1 MNMRM
6 RLSMTATLFLLATTF
21 CHASSLTLAEADAII
36 VVLIIV
42 VFLLLILGGISLYYN
57 KVVSRR
63 NEQLLRILNAL
74 DNYRAIV
81 ADGALSLDK
90 QEEMIKKTQSKLKKA
105 KTVQTGDCQTFYVM
119 MDSRVNKEK
128 PFTNPDFDQQALA
141 DFMDVDLETFCALVP
156 RYKEPSRTLDYIN
169 SLRAEY
175 AAKMFMEQS
184 DCSMDDIAAKCGF
197 KETAAF
203 VHVFKF
209 AFGVTPSD
217 YLHSINQMFKK
228 KAI

>member
-1 MNMRM
+1 M

-105 KTVQTGDCQTFYVM
+105 KAHKSKVRITW
-119 MDSRVNKEK
+119 KK
-128 PFTNPDFDQQALA
+128 
-141 DFMDVDLETFCALVP
+141 
-156 RYKEPSRTLDYIN
+156 PSR
-169 SLRAEY
+169 AEIKKY
-175 AAKMFMEQS
+175 TITGYEVQYSKDRGFGSEVAAKVLKKGKSSYTFKGQQS
-184 DCSMDDIAAKCGF
+184 TKYYVRIRYVGAGGASPWSAV
-197 KETAAF
+197 KE
-203 VHVFKF
+203 
-209 AFGVTPSD
+209 VTT
-217 YLHSINQMFKK
+217 KK
-228 KAI
+228 